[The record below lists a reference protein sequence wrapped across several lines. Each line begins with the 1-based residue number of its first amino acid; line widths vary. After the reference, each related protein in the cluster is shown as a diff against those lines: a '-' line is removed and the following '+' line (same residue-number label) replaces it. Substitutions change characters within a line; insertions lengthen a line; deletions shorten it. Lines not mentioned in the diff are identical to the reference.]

1 MNEERSMDAER
12 RFSRIYIRLVS
23 RLEPDPFRSEE
34 ALRTIRRA
42 IAESEGASDESGS
55 ISETPVVSFKRGYR
69 RGRRRKKWK

>member
-1 MNEERSMDAER
+1 MNEERSVDAER

-23 RLEPDPFRSEE
+23 RLEPDPFRSED

-55 ISETPVVSFKRGYR
+55 ISETPVV
-69 RGRRRKKWK
+69 

>member
-1 MNEERSMDAER
+1 MDAER

-23 RLEPDPFRSEE
+23 RLDPDPFRSEE

-55 ISETPVVSFKRGYR
+55 ISENPVV
-69 RGRRRKKWK
+69 